1 MKSKQSWWIL
11 LSLPVVLVIVG
22 CSSTPPVVEEPPME
36 VVAQPAQPVR
46 GNEDALNAAMARA
59 EAARSFIMDINGP
72 QLMPDEWQEAES
84 LYTEAARQRRTTSP
98 RDIQESTNRFNA
110 AADAFEA
117 MTGEA
122 IARYLQFMEQEI
134 TAARNAAIAAGAV
147 ELAPD
152 FLAQSDQTVVDAL
165 EQYDQNEYRAALDGA
180 RTALVMYQ
188 ALESGLGAYA
198 IRERVAQAAQE
209 EAPQALRE
217 ADVIFE
223 EGFSQWDEGNFTAAK
238 TKAESSRVMYLRAG
252 ASAERQRALTVK
264 ANVAA
269 RENFAPAE
277 DGFNRANNANRLENF
292 AEATRLFVEVTP
304 MFSAAAHLAVQRQQ
318 AAEEALRIANERMAA
333 SEDLAQTAELIL
345 EGGVE

>member
-1 MKSKQSWWIL
+1 MENKRSWWIL
-11 LSLPVVLVIVG
+11 LSLPVVLLAAACG
-22 CSSTPPVVEEPPME
+22 STPPAVEEPPPVE
-36 VVAQPAQPVR
+36 VAAQPVR

-59 EAARSFIMDINGP
+59 EAARSFIVELNG
-72 QLMPDEWQEAES
+72 QQFMPDEWQEAES
-84 LYTEAARQRRTTSP
+84 LYTEAVRERRTTSA
-98 RDIQESTNRFNA
+98 RETQDSTNRFNA

-122 IARYLQFMEQEI
+122 IARYLEFIEQAL
-134 TAARNAAIAAGAV
+134 TDARDAAIAAGAI

-152 FLAQSDQTVVDAL
+152 FLAQTDEVVMDAL
-165 EQYDQNEYRAALDGA
+165 DQYENEEFRAALDGA

-188 ALESGLGAYA
+188 ALEAGLNAYD
-198 IRERVAQAAQE
+198 IRERVAQAAQA
-209 EAPQALRE
+209 EAPQSLRE
-217 ADVIFE
+217 ADVVFE
-223 EGFSQWDEGNFTAAK
+223 EGFVQWDAGDFIAAK
-238 TKAESSRVMYLRAG
+238 TRAEASRVMYLRAG

-292 AEATRLFVEVTP
+292 TEAARLFVEVTP
-304 MFSAAAHLAVQRQQ
+304 MFSAAARLAAQRQE

-333 SEDLAQTAELIL
+333 SDELAQTADLIL